1 MAALKL
7 KKFSMEEETNMQEH
21 RTDYYN
27 SRTMVLRRGQEF
39 KITLQFNRPIQKNE
53 QVEFYVATGPNPT
66 EDYYT
71 LAVFQ
76 LSKSRSNTYWTA
88 TTDSLASSI
97 VNVTISSPADAPIG
111 LYKTSLQIY
120 SKNRKSHSKLH
131 DFILLFNPW
140 ATDDVVFMEDENER
154 QEYVLNDSGIIYYGD
169 KDSIQEMG
177 WSFGQFE
184 DGILETCL
192 QILNRSLNYKEDK
205 TLDSSRRGDPAYVGR
220 VLSAMI
226 NSIDDNGVVE
236 GNWDSRYSG
245 GVDPLYWNG
254 SVEILTMWR
263 KRGYK
268 PVKYGQCWVFGGVFC
283 TVLRSL
289 GIPTRVITNFVSAH
303 DKDSNLSIDSI
314 YTSSGRSMGKDS
326 LWNYHVW
333 NESWFT
339 RSELGESYGGWQ
351 VLDATPQEISGD
363 TYCCGP
369 ASVHAIKEGDV
380 DLSHDGPFIFSEVN
394 ADRNTWIYYDKD
406 VKEKVYTN
414 IEFVGKNMSTKA
426 VGSDERID
434 ITENY
439 KYPEGSP
446 EERAIYLKAREKLI
460 KMGIINK
467 DGHNKRGIA
476 KKRRKK
482 RNGEIDFD
490 EAETVDEKLD
500 IGGKFELTSST
511 AFGDDISVTLTL
523 TNTGT
528 KSQNVNVKLSS
539 SSIEYTGKPI
549 AELLSDQTSLTL
561 APKKEKK
568 IPVNLYASQYEEEI
582 INHNLI
588 EVVALCILKSGKKM
602 LIRKVLFIERPPLK
616 IQMFANAI
624 VNHPVEVEVTYTNP
638 LSTKLSD
645 GGLSIG
651 GSGLVKKKMKRKVP
665 ELGPRETRTVVIE
678 ITPSRTG
685 TKKLVV
691 DFTSKHF
698 SAIKGFHTIN
708 VTDVDVEADDEFDE

>member
-1 MAALKL
+1 MY
-7 KKFSMEEETNMQEH
+7 EH
-21 RTDYYN
+21 KTDYYH
-27 SRTMVLRRGQEF
+27 SSKMVLRRGQEF
-39 KITLQFNRPIQKNE
+39 KITLHFNRPIQKKE
-53 QVEFYVATGPNPT
+53 QVKFYVHTGPNPQ

-71 LAVFQ
+71 LAVFE
-76 LSKSRSNTYWTA
+76 LSKSGSNTYWTA
-88 TTDSLASSI
+88 TTDSLASSD
-97 VNVTISSPADAPIG
+97 VNVTITSPADAPIG

-140 ATDDVVFMEDENER
+140 ATDDDVFMEDENEKI
-154 QEYVLNDSGIIYYGD
+154 EYVLNDSGIIYFGD

-177 WSFGQFE
+177 WNFGQYE

-192 QILNRSLNYKEDK
+192 QMLNRSLNYKEDK
-205 TLDSSRRGDPAYVGR
+205 TLDASKRCDPAYVGR

-226 NSIDDNGVVE
+226 NSFDDKGVLE
-236 GNWDSRYSG
+236 GNWDTRFSG
-245 GVDPLYWNG
+245 GVDPSNWNG

-263 KRGYK
+263 RRGYK
-268 PVKYGQCWVFGGVFC
+268 PVKYGQCWVFAGVLC
-283 TVLRSL
+283 TALRSL

-314 YTSSGRSMGKDS
+314 YSSSGRSMGKDS

-339 RSELGESYGGWQ
+339 RNELGESYGGWQ
-351 VLDATPQEISGD
+351 VLDATPQELSGGI
-363 TYCCGP
+363 YCCGP

-380 DLSHDGPFIFSEVN
+380 DLNHDGPFIYSEVN

-414 IEFVGKNMSTKA
+414 TENVGKNISTKA

-434 ITENY
+434 ITESY

-467 DGHNKRGIA
+467 DGLSKRGIG

-482 RNGEIDFD
+482 RNGETDLD
-490 EAETVDEKLD
+490 EAETVKEKLD
-500 IGGKFELTSST
+500 IDGKFELISST
-511 AFGDDISVTLTL
+511 AFGDDISLTLTL
-523 TNTGT
+523 TNTGKKT
-528 KSQNVNVKLSS
+528 QSLNVKLSS

-549 AELLSDQTSLTL
+549 AELFSDQTSFTL
-561 APKKEKK
+561 APKKEKQ

-602 LIRKVLFIERPPLK
+602 LVRKVLFIERPPLK
-616 IQMFANAI
+616 IQILANAL
-624 VNHPVEVEVTYTNP
+624 VNNPVEVEVTYTNP
-638 LSTKLSD
+638 LSTNLSD
-645 GGLSIG
+645 GVLSVG

-665 ELGPRETRTVVIE
+665 DLGPRETRTVLIE

-685 TKKLVV
+685 KKQLVV

-708 VTDVDVEADDEFDE
+708 VTDVDVDVDVEADDELYE